1 MNAARHSLSS
11 AELTS
16 LREPLPLARLLRA
29 YLMEAK
35 VETLAALRT
44 VSFAPPFVILP
55 PAIYFLF
62 GVVIFGSGAA
72 DADPAVADWLF
83 ASFAAMGAMM
93 PGIFGGTILATERE
107 GRLTMLKRA
116 LPQPPGASIIAKILT
131 AMLISA
137 IAVILVAIVA
147 LIAQKITLSPVQ
159 VGIVCTMLIAGSI
172 PFTAI
177 GLLIGACTST
187 SASIAW
193 SNLVFLPM
201 LWLSGLFIPLPAF
214 LKSWVVIWPAFHLN
228 QLALGAA
235 GVAKFTFIPPA
246 MAFAV
251 LAGVTV
257 LFGGLAMRRL
267 ARVG

>member
-1 MNAARHSLSS
+1 MNATRPSLSR
-11 AELTS
+11 AELAG
-16 LREPLPLARLLRA
+16 LRAPLPLARLLRA

-62 GVVIFGSGAA
+62 GVVLFGGDAA
-72 DADPAVADWLF
+72 NADPAVADWLF
-83 ASFAAMGAMM
+83 VSFAAMGAMM
-93 PGIFGGTILATERE
+93 PGIYGGTILATERE
-107 GRLTMLKRA
+107 GHLTTLKRA
-116 LPQPPGASIIAKILT
+116 LPQPPGASLLAKMLT
-131 AMLISA
+131 AMLICA
-137 IAVILVAIVA
+137 IAVVLVAIVA

-159 VGIVCTMLIAGSI
+159 VGVVCAVLIAGSI
-172 PFTAI
+172 PFAAI
-177 GLLIGACTST
+177 GLFIGAYTST
-187 SASIAW
+187 AASIAW

-214 LKSWVVIWPAFHLN
+214 LKPWVVIWPAFHLN
-228 QLALGAA
+228 QLAFGAA
-235 GVAKFTFIPPA
+235 GVEKFTFIPPP

-257 LFGGLAMRRL
+257 LCGGLAMRRL